1 MVLDPLQFKM
11 VPGPLLFKMVLG
23 LLQPKIIPGLL
34 LLLDPEQV
42 LDKVS
47 KNLLKSGPGKIDRK
61 KL

>member
-1 MVLDPLQFKM
+1 VVQDLLQFKM

-23 LLQPKIIPGLL
+23 LLQLKIIPGLL

-47 KNLLKSGPGKIDRK
+47 RIKTRTS
-61 KL
+61 

>member
-42 LDKVS
+42 LDKV
-47 KNLLKSGPGKIDRK
+47 GKII
-61 KL
+61 